1 MVMRLHCLIVL
12 TILMTFSAIV
22 YGQDH
27 VKVRINLRG
36 IDKEKLIVHFDDG
49 IVLDVLELDQADS
62 SINIDKP
69 VYTRY
74 PTLNVTYDRKYDKN
88 YFIDSNLSILNLFY
102 DPKRKET
109 PFYSEGNTHITA
121 IYDTASNEIYRN
133 LKREQ
138 EIELIK
144 LNNLFTKHGSELRT
158 NDSIKYELANTVKVI
173 NTKSLD
179 YLTPYANDFF
189 SFYYFKDQVLGL
201 ASLVENDSEYYS
213 NLLAYYNNTFPDEFR
228 NTKEGKK
235 IAAQLQQKISPTR
248 LKENEILPDIHFKD
262 INRGAIKLKNS
273 KENFVLLDFWASWCG
288 PCLQQIPDI
297 TELRKQFSTD
307 VLKIVSISI
316 DRDSTSFINS
326 VKEHKMDWINSLDRG
341 SLLSDSLGIS
351 SVPTLLLLNR
361 HGKIVYYKNG
371 GKLDVDRIRAIIRE
385 D

>member
-1 MVMRLHCLIVL
+1 MRLQCLIFL
-12 TILMTFSAIV
+12 TLLMTFCTIV

-49 IVLDVLELDQADS
+49 IVIDVLDLNIADS
-62 SINIDKP
+62 IIIIDKP

-74 PTLNVTYDRKYDKN
+74 PTLNITYDVKYYKN
-88 YFIDSNLSILNLFY
+88 YFIDSNLSILNLSY

-109 PFYSEGNTHITA
+109 PFYSDGNTNITA
-121 IYDTASNEIYRN
+121 IYDTTSNEIYRN
-133 LKREQ
+133 LKRQQ
-138 EIELIK
+138 EAELLK
-144 LNNLFTKHGSELRT
+144 LNNLFTKHGSELST
-158 NDSIKYELANTVKVI
+158 NDSIKYELSNTVKVI
-173 NTKSLD
+173 NTKSMD

-201 ASLVENDSEYYS
+201 ASLIENDSEYYR
-213 NLLAYYNNTFPDEFR
+213 NLLVYYNNTFPDEFK
-228 NTKEGKK
+228 NTEEGKK
-235 IAAQLQQKISPTR
+235 LANQLQQKISPIR

-262 INRGAIKLKNS
+262 INGGSIQLKNS
-273 KENFVLLDFWASWCG
+273 KENFVLLDYWASWCG

-297 TELRKQFSTD
+297 TALRKQFSTD

-326 VKEHKMDWINSLDRG
+326 VKEHKMDWIHSLDRG

-361 HGKIVYYKNG
+361 NGKIVYYKNG
-371 GKLDVDRIRAIIRE
+371 GKLDIDRIRAIIRE